1 MNINNR
7 FAVGT
12 QHQMA
17 KGILTVTGYFE
28 DNGIIYMNY
37 RLNDEQAER
46 TNKYVNVISII
57 YKWQKRQQ
65 QSGNVQQQRRATTIV
80 RAAQTI
86 QTLMMKRSLK
96 FGLELEIC
104 VPSIAK
110 LRNELIEAGIPVV
123 TPNSTHEVV
132 NGWKLVRD
140 SSIRTT
146 KMGVELVSPPSTDFE
161 QLKIVCE
168 VLKKVGA
175 SVNKSCGLHVHHD
188 IKELKRQQ
196 IIRIYNFYN
205 KYQGLINRGLK
216 EARLNNP
223 YCRQLGNI
231 IDRVNECE
239 TKSEL
244 LDNIAGRNVS
254 GYYASCRYY
263 VLNLRSF
270 LHYGTIEFRQHHG
283 SIKFEEIS
291 NWILFTHK
299 IIDRATEIGNDVQPL
314 KCSIENIG
322 AYFKEMIAELGIEGT
337 ELAKNLKKTMK
348 VTA

>member
-1 MNINNR
+1 MNINSR

-17 KGILTVTGYFE
+17 KGVLTVIGYYE
-28 DNGIIYMNY
+28 NNGIIYMNY
-37 RLNDEQAER
+37 RLNDDE
-46 TNKYVNVISII
+46 TVHINKYVNVISII

-65 QSGNVQQQRRATTIV
+65 QNGSQTQQRRATTIV
-80 RAAQTI
+80 NATQALR
-86 QTLMMKRSLK
+86 TLTMKRSLK
-96 FGLELEIC
+96 FGIELEIC
-104 VPSIAK
+104 VPSIAQ

-188 IKELKRQQ
+188 INELKRQQ

-205 KYQGLINRGLK
+205 KYQNLINRGLK

-223 YCRQLGNI
+223 YCRQLGYI

-244 LDNIAGRNVS
+244 LDSIAGRNVS

-299 IIDRATEIGNDVQPL
+299 IIDRAIEIGNNVQPL
-314 KCSIENIG
+314 KCSIEDTG
-322 AYFKEMIAELGIEGT
+322 AYFKEMITELGIEGT
-337 ELAKNLKKTMK
+337 ELAKNLKKKMK
-348 VTA
+348 VAA